1 MYLSDN
7 LTVSICLYVSWRQ
20 KYKEKGKA
28 KCQHQIRKYLCKGYG
43 VTQKNGLRRTF
54 LLCYKAEVLWV
65 FPYFLHH
72 SKDFLLGGNVYHSR
86 RREVNI
92 HLHITVAA

>member
-1 MYLSDN
+1 MDN

-54 LLCYKAEVLWV
+54 LLCYKAEVLRV

-92 HLHITVAA
+92 HLHITVVA